1 MYLHLFH
8 QKLTPVVGITPHW
21 GALSPHSSDRR
32 VFLAIHRG
40 IVLRRVNLRD
50 TRGSGTHGLVR
61 GHVHDKGT
69 DAATRFGHTRR
80 LQRDDSEAIYRQSI
94 LVVEDDAEMREQ
106 ILIPGLLDCGF
117 KDVTGVGNA
126 KETYRAVLTRR
137 FSLFL
142 LDIGLPDESGLT
154 LTRNLREA
162 TDSGIV
168 VLTGNQRSK
177 AQHVQGL
184 DDGAD
189 AYLLKPVDME
199 LLAATVRSVLR
210 RQAMTDTP
218 VAPIVRAPHAW
229 RLDPEGWALI
239 SPGGVRIHITGNERV
254 LIEPLIARLGNV
266 VSREELIARFT
277 HNIHDFA
284 PHRLEVIVHRLR
296 QKATKLSGE
305 DFPLRAVRGTGYVLT
320 SG

>member
-1 MYLHLFH
+1 M
-8 QKLTPVVGITPHW
+8 
-21 GALSPHSSDRR
+21 
-32 VFLAIHRG
+32 FLAIHRG

-218 VAPIVRAPHAW
+218 VAPIVRASG
-229 RLDPEGWALI
+229 LDAL
-239 SPGGVRIHITGNERV
+239 
-254 LIEPLIARLGNV
+254 PLIKKWYPDL
-266 VSREELIARFT
+266 T
-277 HNIHDFA
+277 
-284 PHRLEVIVHRLR
+284 VITISAYDNGMEK
-296 QKATKLSGE
+296 QKALTAGAAHFLPKPFDVGKLKEIIYDVKAKS
-305 DFPLRAVRGTGYVLT
+305 
-320 SG
+320 